1 MSAEPVL
8 PDEASLALAAI
19 EHLRP
24 LIGRDQWHRYTLGKG
39 KDKVVLPSVTG
50 VIGVMDKPALPGWSA
65 RIQQEADMITAWQ
78 MAQRDEFYKYPD
90 FTFFE
95 ADFRRLAGK
104 EKEHAKALKEAGEIG
119 TDLHGMIE
127 VYCRR
132 LLGETVA
139 DPVVKNDRAYFAY
152 SGFEGW
158 AKSVNLKPVSTEAMV
173 YSKAH
178 GYAGTF
184 DLLAYV
190 NGKLTIVDWKTG
202 KSIYQEHRLQ
212 SVAYRMALAEMSGI
226 MTDGLLVLL
235 PKSGDQGI
243 EAHPVMDDVTET
255 FNVFKSLIPV
265 YNWIKANEKARRSK
279 K

>member
-1 MSAEPVL
+1 MSAEPV
-8 PDEASLALAAI
+8 PSDEGAIALAAI
-19 EHLRP
+19 ERLRP

-39 KDKVVLPSVTG
+39 KDKAVLPSVTG

-65 RIQQEADMITAWQ
+65 RIQQEADIATAWKLIQ
-78 MAQRDEFYKYPD
+78 ENRRDY
-90 FTFFE
+90 
-95 ADFRRLAGK
+95 ADFFFFDSDFREMAGK

-127 VYCRR
+127 AYCRR

-152 SGFEGW
+152 SGFEEW
-158 AKSVNLKPVSTEAMV
+158 AKSVDLKPVSTEAMV
-173 YSKAH
+173 YSKTH

-190 NGKLTIVDWKTG
+190 NGKLTIIDWKTG
-202 KSIYQEHRLQ
+202 RAIYQEHRLQ
-212 SVAYRMALAEMSGI
+212 SVAYRMALAEMSGV
-226 MTDGLLVLL
+226 MTEGLLVLL

-243 EAHPVMDDVTET
+243 EAHQVMDDVTEA

-265 YNWIKANEKARRSK
+265 YHWIKANEKARRSK